1 MAKDTFLNLE
11 QTKKQKIIEAAILE
25 FSRTIPDHINIQNI
39 IRDAQI
45 PRGSFYQYFDNKE
58 DLYLFILIYIG
69 EQKQNFFLNHIL
81 NTDQPFLSYLKDLYA
96 LSYQF
101 MIENPMYYKAGKNM
115 MSFKYFEQFE
125 MLKNSKDQ
133 ANQYYEALIK
143 RDQENGLIDPSIDPK
158 LLSSLTI
165 DFMDMNKLDTYYE
178 AGMSIEDFNRRIDK
192 IMMILKKGIENY
204 V

>member
-11 QTKKQKIIEAAILE
+11 KTKKQHIIEAAILE

-39 IRDAQI
+39 IKDAQI
-45 PRGSFYQYFDNKE
+45 PRGSFYQYFENKE
-58 DLYLFILIYIG
+58 DLYVFILLYIG
-69 EQKQNFFLNHIL
+69 EQKQNFFLNHTL
-81 NTDQPFLSYLKDLYA
+81 NTDQPFLSYLKDLYV

-101 MIENPMYYKAGKNM
+101 MIENPIYYKAGKNM

-125 MLKNSKDQ
+125 MLKNSKEQ
-133 ANQYYEALIK
+133 ANKYYESLIK
-143 RDQENGLIDPSIDPK
+143 RDQDNGLIDSSIDAK
-158 LLSSLTI
+158 LLSSITV

-178 AGMSIEDFNRRIDK
+178 EGMSINDFKIRIDK
-192 IMMILKKGIENY
+192 IMTILKKGIENY

>member
-11 QTKKQKIIEAAILE
+11 KTKKQHIIEAAILE

-39 IRDAQI
+39 IKDAQI
-45 PRGSFYQYFDNKE
+45 PRGSFYQYFENKE
-58 DLYLFILIYIG
+58 DLYVFILLYIG
-69 EQKQNFFLNHIL
+69 EQKQNFFLNHTL
-81 NTDQPFLSYLKDLYA
+81 NTDQPFLSYLKDLYV

-101 MIENPMYYKAGKNM
+101 MIENPIYYKAGKNM

-125 MLKNSKDQ
+125 MLKNSKEQ
-133 ANQYYEALIK
+133 ANKYYESLIK
-143 RDQENGLIDPSIDPK
+143 RDQDNGLIDPSIDPK
-158 LLSSLTI
+158 LLSSITV

-178 AGMSIEDFNRRIDK
+178 EGMSINDFTIRIEK
-192 IMMILKKGIENY
+192 IMTILNKGIENY